1 MKHKTRFYHFI
12 ISTYLQCPAARRPH
26 RRVRRGRGVGGG
38 CGVCKTRT
46 SDILGQFSDLPRSG
60 AGRGGGRPLAQPD
73 AGGVHGGGL
82 LPPDLLGQTAVDG
95 LLVVEVSLNNLR
107 VTLHYDPSN
116 LWQERSLKSFL
127 QFTLNE
133 QDLIVKRLCNI
144 KARQLKKKIIIKSKE

>member
-1 MKHKTRFYHFI
+1 MKHKTRFYLFI
-12 ISTYLQCPAARRPH
+12 SSTYLQCPAARRPH

-73 AGGVHGGGL
+73 TGGVHGGGL

-95 LLVVEVSLNNLR
+95 LLVVEISLNNLR
-107 VTLHYDPSN
+107 VTSHEDPS
-116 LWQERSLKSFL
+116 LCVTGDFL
-127 QFTLNE
+127 SNFKKLLLE
-133 QDLIVKRLCNI
+133 QDLIVKKQCNI
-144 KARQLKKKIIIKSKE
+144 NAQQIDQRIEMH

>member
-1 MKHKTRFYHFI
+1 MYYH
-12 ISTYLQCPAARRPH
+12 YLECPAAGRPH

-73 AGGVHGGGL
+73 AGGVHGRGL

-95 LLVVEVSLNNLR
+95 LLVVQVSLNNLR
-107 VTLHYDPSN
+107 YIKILHNCGKEISEVISPPLD
-116 LWQERSLKSFL
+116 K
-127 QFTLNE
+127 
-133 QDLIVKRLCNI
+133 IRL
-144 KARQLKKKIIIKSKE
+144 

>member
-12 ISTYLQCPAARRPH
+12 SSTYLQCPAARRPH

-73 AGGVHGGGL
+73 AGGVHGRGL

-95 LLVVEVSLNNLR
+95 LLVVEISLNNLR
-107 VTLHYDPSN
+107 VTSHEDPS
-116 LWQERSLKSFL
+116 LCVTGDFL
-127 QFTLNE
+127 SN
-133 QDLIVKRLCNI
+133 
-144 KARQLKKKIIIKSKE
+144 

>member
-1 MKHKTRFYHFI
+1 MKHKTRFYNFI
-12 ISTYLQCPAARRPH
+12 SSTYLQCPAARRPH
-26 RRVRRGRGVGGG
+26 RRVRRGRGVVGG

-95 LLVVEVSLNNLR
+95 LLVVEISLNNLR
-107 VTLHYDPSN
+107 VTSHEDPS
-116 LWQERSLKSFL
+116 LCVTGDFL
-127 QFTLNE
+127 SN
-133 QDLIVKRLCNI
+133 
-144 KARQLKKKIIIKSKE
+144 LKKYSWNKI